1 MLDKELFKEQ
11 MERLAVLYP
20 NWKIDITDSEV
31 MKIWYNEFKDYE
43 DKIFK
48 QKVQDYIDQETYPP
62 TAAGIKNTDGP
73 ADDNWI
79 DKWQL

>member
-31 MKIWYNEFKDYE
+31 MKIWYAEFKNYE
-43 DKIFK
+43 DEIFEE
-48 QKVQDYIDQETYPP
+48 KVQDYIDQETYPP
-62 TAAGIKNTDGP
+62 TVAGIKNTDGP
-73 ADDNWI
+73 DDGVTVV
-79 DKWQL
+79 